1 MFKSS
6 LLLTHFLLLVLKITK
21 DNRNWWI
28 CEFLYSSIIFG
39 FMYFSAILLHPY
51 KFRIVIFFDELH
63 FSFTVL
69 QDLSLIMGLPLWLS
83 SKVSTCIAGDARDKG
98 LIPGSERSSGGGQ
111 GTPVQHS
118 CLENPMDWGAWRA
131 TVHRVAVSDT
141 TEATKHSTAH
151 SQ

>member
-1 MFKSS
+1 
-6 LLLTHFLLLVLKITK
+6 
-21 DNRNWWI
+21 
-28 CEFLYSSIIFG
+28 
-39 FMYFSAILLHPY
+39 MYFSAILLHPY

-118 CLENPMDWGAWRA
+118 CLENPMD
-131 TVHRVAVSDT
+131 
-141 TEATKHSTAH
+141 
-151 SQ
+151 